1 VVVSLAPKPGGGGD
15 SAAAAAL
22 HNKRLDV
29 DGHRSRQSSVSMT
42 ASQRSIAR
50 RNAANPFHRAV
61 CLRSLSIHRCKK
73 RFLTFFLFWSRF
85 LRSLTFF
92 ILQTFFIFK
101 KRWQSSQRQAH

>member
-15 SAAAAAL
+15 SAAAAL

-85 LRSLTFF
+85 FTFF
-92 ILQTFFIFK
+92 NVFYFTNVFYF
-101 KRWQSSQRQAH
+101 